1 MICTISK
8 QFLFALL
15 LFTAF
20 CSRAE
25 NISSPVSSF
34 MGIKVGYRN
43 IASMDKLYSPFV
55 YAGQSSVFGIG
66 WGKDRGKLSL
76 ETDIH
81 FSNTTR
87 TAHSLEGIPRS
98 YEQGHFLLA
107 KNSFLLDVNDYYRF
121 RLTDLHRDLQIYFS
135 GLWFTSVNITT
146 NANGLPELIQSGLAP
161 GIMVR
166 STPGKHHFRAELH
179 VPLVAWTVRNH
190 YSLSAPQ
197 TYEKLSKFDYIL
209 RNSLFQT
216 PVSNPALYATFSYG
230 YSFSKKISARAGYN
244 FRYLHNRTPLLLQSV
259 SGVYSISFI
268 YTR

>member
-1 MICTISK
+1 MINSIVKTI
-8 QFLFALL
+8 LLALL
-15 LFTAF
+15 FFPTLL
-20 CSRAE
+20 SRAE
-25 NISSPVSSF
+25 NGSSPVSSF

-43 IASMDKLYSPFV
+43 IATMDKLYSPFV

-66 WGKDRGKLSL
+66 WGKDKANLSF

-87 TAHSLEGIPRS
+87 TAHSLEGIQQS
-98 YEQGHFLLA
+98 YEQGHFLLE

-121 RLTDLHRDLQIYFS
+121 CLTDSHRDLQIYFS

-161 GIMVR
+161 GIMLR

-216 PVSNPALYATFSYG
+216 PISNPVFFATFSYG

>member
-1 MICTISK
+1 MINSLIK
-8 QFLFALL
+8 PILLALL
-15 LFTAF
+15 LFPF
-20 CSRAE
+20 LISRAE
-25 NISSPVSSF
+25 NSSSPVSSF
-34 MGIKVGYRN
+34 VGIKAGYRTM
-43 IASMDKLYSPFV
+43 ASMDKLYSPFV
-55 YAGQSSVFGIG
+55 YSGHSAVFGMG
-66 WGKDRGKLSL
+66 WGKEKHKLSL

-81 FSNTTR
+81 FSNTAR
-87 TAHSLEGIPRS
+87 TTHSLEGIQQS

-121 RLTDLHRDLQIYFS
+121 RLTDMHRDLQIYFS

-166 STPGKHHFRAELH
+166 STPGNHHFRAELH

-209 RNSLFQT
+209 RNSQIQT
-216 PVSNPALYATFSYG
+216 PVSNPALFATFSYG

-259 SGVYSISFI
+259 SGVYSISII